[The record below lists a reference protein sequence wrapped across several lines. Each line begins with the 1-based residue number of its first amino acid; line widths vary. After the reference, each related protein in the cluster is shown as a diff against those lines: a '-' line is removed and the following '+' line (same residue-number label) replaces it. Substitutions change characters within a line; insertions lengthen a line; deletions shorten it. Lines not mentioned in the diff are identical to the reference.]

1 MSEIHWMES
10 FGGFDDFLIYLGISG
25 TLLIAFVALY
35 VKITPYHEIDLI
47 RAGNMAAA
55 YSLSGTIV
63 GMVIPLSNAIKF
75 SANLIDMAI
84 WAVIALVIQL
94 LVFVIARIAL
104 PHISEDIPA
113 GKEASGLFLGAISV
127 AAGMLN
133 AACMSY

>member
-1 MSEIHWMES
+1 MES
-10 FGGFDDFLIYLGISG
+10 FGGFSDFLIYLGISA
-25 TLLIAFVALY
+25 TLLIAFVVIY
-35 VKITPYHEIDLI
+35 VKITPYHEIGLI

-55 YSLSGTIV
+55 YSLSGTII
-63 GMVIPLSNAIKF
+63 GMVIPLANAIKF
-75 SANLIDMAI
+75 SSNLIDMAI

-94 LVFVIARIAL
+94 LVFVIARVAL